1 MLTKTRHWRFSAT
14 D

>member
-1 MLTKTRHWRFSAT
+1 LRRHWRFSYHQA